1 MYKLFNFN
9 FLQKKQREKER
20 RRDNRVKQK
29 MCLNRKHK
37 MHMCTFWQ
45 NVQWWCSCTIIY
57 NFYIKYSILFTL
69 FHITFFSPYLAW
81 FFYNRM
87 EQNEGRRWSF
97 GLSVNFFLYI
107 YMRIYICHSIRSL
120 DKVAVCCGGEEGY
133 HTYATVIYIITVWRV
148 RWLGYTS

>member
-9 FLQKKQREKER
+9 SLQKNQREKER

-37 MHMCTFWQ
+37 MHMCTFRQ

-69 FHITFFSPYLAW
+69 FHITFFHLTFRGFSTTEWNKMKADDGVLDYLLS
-81 FFYNRM
+81 FF
-87 EQNEGRRWSF
+87 F
-97 GLSVNFFLYI
+97 
-107 YMRIYICHSIRSL
+107 IYIC
-120 DKVAVCCGGEEGY
+120 V
-133 HTYATVIYIITVWRV
+133 YIFVTLSGVLIK
-148 RWLGYTS
+148 WLSVVVERRDTIHMPL